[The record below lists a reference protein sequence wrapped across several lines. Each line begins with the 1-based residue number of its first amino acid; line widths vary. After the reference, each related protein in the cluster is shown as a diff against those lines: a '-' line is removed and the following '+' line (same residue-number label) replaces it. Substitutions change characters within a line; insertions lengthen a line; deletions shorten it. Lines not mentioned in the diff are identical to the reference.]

1 MKSINDIR
9 RENLRDIINRDF
21 DGRQVRLAERL
32 EINANVISRWLKPAT
47 DKNHKT
53 IGDSVARKLEIA
65 ANKPK
70 FWLDRDHMM
79 AMAAGAEAVQEET
92 EVGAIVA
99 SNLEL
104 WMSNNRELS
113 SQAKVGAAAGVG
125 QSTVN
130 RVLSREGNITI
141 NSLEAIAGAFGRR
154 GYELLLK
161 PKDPTLI
168 NYDRSQYAQLPAE
181 DKAKIESFIEFV
193 MQQARI

>member
-79 AMAAGAEAVQEET
+79 ANTPAPKQCKRKPKSEP
-92 EVGAIVA
+92 
-99 SNLEL
+99 
-104 WMSNNRELS
+104 
-113 SQAKVGAAAGVG
+113 
-125 QSTVN
+125 
-130 RVLSREGNITI
+130 LSR
-141 NSLEAIAGAFGRR
+141 AIWNCG
-154 GYELLLK
+154 
-161 PKDPTLI
+161 
-168 NYDRSQYAQLPAE
+168 
-181 DKAKIESFIEFV
+181 
-193 MQQARI
+193 

>member
-9 RENLRDIINRDF
+9 RENLRDIINRNF

-47 DKNHKT
+47 DKNHKA
-53 IGDSVARKLEIA
+53 IGDTVARKLEVA

-70 FWLDRDHMM
+70 FWIDRDHIM
-79 AMAAGAEAVQEET
+79 ALAAGAASEQEET

-99 SNLEL
+99 NNLEM
-104 WMSNNRELS
+104 WMNNSRDLS
-113 SQAKVGAAAGVG
+113 SQAKVGTAAGVG

-130 RVLSREGNITI
+130 RVLSREGNVTI
-141 NSLEAIAGAFGRR
+141 NSLEAIASAFGRR

-168 NYDRSQYAQLPAE
+168 NYDRSQLAQLSSE

>member
-9 RENLRDIINRDF
+9 RENLRDIVNRDF
-21 DGRQVRLAERL
+21 DGRQVRLAEKL
-32 EINANVISRWLKPAT
+32 GNNANLISRWLKPAT

-53 IGDSVARKLEIA
+53 IGDAVARKLEVA

-79 AMAAGAEAVQEET
+79 ALAAGADPAQDET

-99 SNLEL
+99 SNLER
-104 WMSNNRELS
+104 WMSNNRDLS
-113 SQAKVGAAAGVG
+113 SQAKVAAAAGIGQATVG
-125 QSTVN
+125 

-141 NSLEAIAGAFGRR
+141 NNLEAIASAFGRR
-154 GYELLLK
+154 GYELLLQQ
-161 PKDPTLI
+161 KDPTLI
-168 NYDRSQYAQLPAE
+168 NYDRSQFALLPAE
-181 DKAKIESFIEFV
+181 DKAKIESFIEFI